1 MSEDR
6 FDQEPKEEDVEA
18 HGFYPKDIPAS
29 GDPGDDSDDDFELH
43 KKKAGLLDELNE
55 SGDKGDDFELHKKK
69 AGRVDDE
76 SDDKGDDFELHKK
89 KAGRVDDESDDTG
102 DDFELHRRKA

>member
-6 FDQEPKEEDVEA
+6 FEQEPKEEDVEA
-18 HGFYPKDIPAS
+18 HGFYPKDIPAT
-29 GDPGDDSDDDFELH
+29 GEPGDDSDSDDFEAH

-55 SGDKGDDFELHKKK
+55 SDEDK
-69 AGRVDDE
+69 
-76 SDDKGDDFELHKK
+76 
-89 KAGRVDDESDDTG
+89 G